1 MTGTLQGKTFDDDLD
16 VFLTIVTDDDVPN
29 PATRDVDYTTIVPK
43 LVISSGE
50 TQGTITFTIT
60 PIDNDGEDDNET
72 IRLDGLESQKPSAE
86 DEFGDI
92 QELNVGDVDITLRD
106 SGAEAEADD
115 GEEPA
120 TPADPTKPSF
130 AAATVADQ
138 TYTVGTAID
147 SLVLPE
153 AAGGEAPITYSVS
166 TLPAGLS
173 FDTATRTLTGTP
185 TTATTGAVN
194 IIYTVIDSTKGR

>member
-1 MTGTLQGKTFDDDLD
+1 MK
-16 VFLTIVTDDDVPN
+16 
-29 PATRDVDYTTIVPK
+29 
-43 LVISSGE
+43 
-50 TQGTITFTIT
+50 
-60 PIDNDGEDDNET
+60 
-72 IRLDGLESQKPSAE
+72 GLESQKPSAE

-92 QELNVGDVDITLRD
+92 QELNVGSVDITLRD
-106 SGAEAEADD
+106 SGAEAEADADD
-115 GEEPA
+115 GEETT

-130 AAATVADQ
+130 ACRYEIDDQ

-153 AAGGEAPITYSVS
+153 AVGGEAPITYSVS

-185 TTATTGAVN
+185 TTATDRRGQHHLHG
-194 IIYTVIDSTKGR
+194 D